1 VLLLILKNDV
11 WGRKGSI
18 MLALHETKSVDSE
31 TTVFG

>member
-1 VLLLILKNDV
+1 VLLPVLKKNV

-18 MLALHETKSVDSE
+18 MLALHETNPADSE